1 MLNLLKTCFPERM
14 AQWEPELA
22 RLMPSYGIHLN
33 DDRALADSTLA
44 DTAEALEITR

>member
-1 MLNLLKTCFPERM
+1 M

-33 DDRALADSTLA
+33 DDRALADATLA
-44 DTAEALEITR
+44 DTAGALEITR